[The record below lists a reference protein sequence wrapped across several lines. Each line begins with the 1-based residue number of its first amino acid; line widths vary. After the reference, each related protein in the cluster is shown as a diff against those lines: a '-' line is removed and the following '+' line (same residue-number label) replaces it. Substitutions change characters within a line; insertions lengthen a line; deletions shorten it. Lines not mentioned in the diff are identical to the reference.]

1 MWANRFGR
9 LTAIRFPS
17 EHNEK
22 ESLASALMAQLLQ
35 RVGHERLFDLYD
47 LGIVGQKFIALNEP
61 ATWGVTL
68 GWSF

>member
-1 MWANRFGR
+1 MGILDA
-9 LTAIRFPS
+9 T
-17 EHNEK
+17 
-22 ESLASALMAQLLQ
+22 
-35 RVGHERLFDLYD
+35 HERLFDLYD